1 MKNRGDFQMRVIIKE
16 VGKEPRV
23 EDIEN
28 ELSTLQKLV
37 GGYIEAVS
45 TGQGICLVCNE
56 EGKLN
61 GLPANF
67 PIGNDVIAG
76 TAVFVAYGNDGN
88 FADLSDEQIEILTNF
103 FNEVKKQMEKA
114 EKLTVVEIAKRAEE
128 MDLLMFDRMSLI
140 MDIENVHA
148 EIGLKLNELLK
159 ADDLNFAHDIVG
171 IQQNI
176 DRQSKKLQNLFLPR
190 YAKGEN

>member
-1 MKNRGDFQMRVIIKE
+1 MRAIIKE

-23 EDIEN
+23 EEIEN
-28 ELSTLQKLV
+28 ELPTLQKLV

-76 TAVFVAYGNDGN
+76 TAVFVSYGNDGN
-88 FADLSDEQIEILTNF
+88 FMDLSDEQIEILTNF
-103 FNEVKKQMEKA
+103 FNEVKKQMEKV
-114 EKLTVVEIAKRAEE
+114 EKLTIIEIATRAEE

-190 YAKGEN
+190 YAKGDM

>member
-1 MKNRGDFQMRVIIKE
+1 MRNKEFKN
-16 VGKEPRV
+16 
-23 EDIEN
+23 
-28 ELSTLQKLV
+28 L
-37 GGYIEAVS
+37 
-45 TGQGICLVCNE
+45 
-56 EGKLN
+56 
-61 GLPANF
+61 
-67 PIGNDVIAG
+67 
-76 TAVFVAYGNDGN
+76 
-88 FADLSDEQIEILTNF
+88 DEQIEILTNF
-103 FNEVKKQMEKA
+103 FNEVEKQMEKT

-190 YAKGEN
+190 YAKGEI

>member
-1 MKNRGDFQMRVIIKE
+1 MRVIIKE

-23 EDIEN
+23 EQVEN
-28 ELSTLQKLV
+28 DLATFQNLV

-45 TGQGICLVCNE
+45 TGQNICLVCNE

-61 GLPANF
+61 NLPDNF

-76 TAVFVAYGNDGN
+76 TGVFVAYGNDGE

-103 FNEVKKQMEKA
+103 FNEVKNQMEKVKKLTIIEIVTRA
-114 EKLTVVEIAKRAEE
+114 EK
-128 MDLLMFDRMSLI
+128 MDLLMFDRLSLI

-148 EIGLKLNELLK
+148 EIGLKLNDLLN

-171 IQQNI
+171 IQQNF
-176 DRQSKKLQNLFLPR
+176 DRQSNKLQNHFLPR